1 MPSLAPYF
9 AYQAL
14 ANTTFFQAVFMVFYQ
29 HRAGLSLSTVLWVQT
44 YFTALRAVLDVP
56 FGILADRTSRR
67 LCLVVGMTLPAAA
80 CVLLLWSA
88 TLETVVVAETLFA
101 TGTAL
106 RSGADSALL
115 YDLLKDADR
124 LDAYP
129 RAESR
134 GQGVAALASGTTA
147 VLGALLAAY
156 DLRWPYVATAL
167 VTALGALAALGLRV
181 DLRAPHAR
189 PRALMRDGAAVVVG
203 SPVLVWCFALAAF
216 AVSASHVY
224 YFLQQPYLLALGVP
238 VGAFGIV
245 FAATKLVTATIA
257 TRAARIDAAL
267 GVRGTTLVMTVA
279 GILGLT
285 GMSVA
290 MSAGA
295 TATGAALVLTRGALD
310 GLWMPLT
317 NVYVNRLVPSAL
329 RATLLSLQ
337 SLVARVALAAVIAL
351 AGVATARVGLSTTLA
366 LAAIAVALVGT
377 ALLATAPRLP
387 ERSRVI
393 AE

>member
-9 AYQAL
+9 VYQAL
-14 ANTTFFQAVFMVFYQ
+14 ANTTFFQAVFIVFYEE
-29 HRAGLSLSTVLWVQT
+29 RAGLSLATVLWVQT

-67 LCLVVGMTLPAAA
+67 LCLVVGMLLPSAAS
-80 CVLLLWSA
+80 VLLLWSP
-88 TLETVVVAETLFA
+88 TFETVVVAETLFA
-101 TGTAL
+101 AGTAL

-115 YDLLKDADR
+115 YDLLKDAER

-147 VLGALLAAY
+147 VLGALLAAR
-156 DLRWPYVATAL
+156 DLHWPYMATAL
-167 VTALGALAALGLRV
+167 VAFLGALAALALRV
-181 DLRAPHAR
+181 DSRTHATRSRAP
-189 PRALMRDGAAVVVG
+189 MREAAEVVIA
-203 SPVLVWCFALAAF
+203 SPVLVWSLTLAAF

-224 YFLQQPYLLALGVP
+224 YYLQQPYLRALGVP
-238 VGAFGIV
+238 VGAFGVV
-245 FAATKLVTATIA
+245 FAATKLVTAVIA

-267 GVRGTTLVMTVA
+267 GVRGATLVMAAAGTV
-279 GILGLT
+279 GLA
-285 GMSVA
+285 GMSGA
-290 MSAGA
+290 MTIGA
-295 TATGAALVLTRGALD
+295 PIVGAVLVLTRGALD

-337 SLVARVALAAVIAL
+337 SLVARLALAAVIAL
-351 AGVATARVGLSTTLA
+351 AGVATARVGLSATLA